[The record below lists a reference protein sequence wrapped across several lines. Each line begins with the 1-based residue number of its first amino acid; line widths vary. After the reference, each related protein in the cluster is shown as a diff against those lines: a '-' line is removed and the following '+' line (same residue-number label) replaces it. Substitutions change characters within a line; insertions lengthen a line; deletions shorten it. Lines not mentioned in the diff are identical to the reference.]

1 MALVR
6 RKLFYSI
13 RKCLTVANLRPFF
26 PIASRRLAELMTIR
40 RLLIPDLVLRVHHTL
55 ISTCS
60 ILPSNL
66 SRAFELATIVADERY
81 GLYNEFVPFS
91 EREGGDVNLMKRY
104 LEEIRLA
111 SLKSTELGMGIVGI
125 VAE

>member
-1 MALVR
+1 MVLVR
-6 RKLFYSI
+6 HILMAVALY
-13 RKCLTVANLRPFF
+13 CLTQLIFSYFVRT
-26 PIASRRLAELMTIR
+26 ASRRLAELTTIR
-40 RLLIPDLVLRVHHTL
+40 RLLIPDLVLRLHHTL

-66 SRAFELATIVADERY
+66 TRAFELATIVADERF

-125 VAE
+125 VA